1 MSFNFYGSFQ
11 AMENA
16 LHDVKAYAT
25 SRELGDFV
33 GCAESGAENQRNN
46 ICFTQPLGFIH
57 ADNLFFQ
64 RLGFN
69 LLGIDSTTVI
79 FDLDDNLI
87 ALVISIQPNGSARWF
102 SQTGTLCRV
111 FNAVTDR
118 VAHEMSERLGDGV
131 QQAFIKIGVLTAY
144 DQVNLLAALL
154 RDIADHSRKAAEQ
167 LLYRDHSNLHYRT
180 LQVIQYA

>member
-1 MSFNFYGSFQ
+1 
-11 AMENA
+11 MENA

-69 LLGIDSTTVI
+69 LLGIDSTAVI
-79 FDLDDNLI
+79 FDLDDDLI
-87 ALVISIQPNGSARWF
+87 ALVISI
-102 SQTGTLCRV
+102 
-111 FNAVTDR
+111 
-118 VAHEMSERLGDGV
+118 
-131 QQAFIKIGVLTAY
+131 
-144 DQVNLLAALL
+144 
-154 RDIADHSRKAAEQ
+154 
-167 LLYRDHSNLHYRT
+167 
-180 LQVIQYA
+180 